1 MKTPAQDMSQIS
13 LPIRPWLTVR
23 FSQPVLFRQTGQ
35 AEGHLRKAHSLQEI
49 RQHTHELFMAQGGTP
64 AKELDDWRHADQQP
78 ERERAR
84 ANHTPE
90 DL

>member
-1 MKTPAQDMSQIS
+1 
-13 LPIRPWLTVR
+13 
-23 FSQPVLFRQTGQ
+23 
-35 AEGHLRKAHSLQEI
+35 
-49 RQHTHELFMAQGGTP
+49 MAQGGTP